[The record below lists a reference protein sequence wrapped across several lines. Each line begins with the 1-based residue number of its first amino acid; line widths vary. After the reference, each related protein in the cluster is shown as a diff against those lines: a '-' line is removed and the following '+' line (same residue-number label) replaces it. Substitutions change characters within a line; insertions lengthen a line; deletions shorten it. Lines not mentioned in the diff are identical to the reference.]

1 MMTRK
6 KGKIESWFDE
16 KGYGFIQP
24 DSGEERV
31 FVHISDVTTR
41 DTRPEA
47 NHKVSYLTNKDS
59 EGRKR
64 AIVVVQLNVFAGEPI
79 IGHSALAKKS
89 GRGLRRLMFSLLLSS
104 CFLTLILFLT
114 KSGKLSV
121 LIPILYASLSAITI
135 LVYAKDK
142 HAAVNENWRTPEATL
157 HLLEVA
163 GGWPGALIAQ
173 QLFNHKRNKT
183 SFLFRYWL
191 MVIINCAVLAWLF
204 TDQGNTIAS
213 LYSERL
219 VTLYKELVDLLAAYI
234 KS

>member
-142 HAAVNENWRTPEATL
+142 HDAINGNWRTSEATL
-157 HLLEVA
+157 HLLELA

-173 QLFNHKRNKT
+173 QLFNHKRSKT
-183 SFLFRYWL
+183 SFLIAYWL
-191 MVIINCAVLAWLF
+191 MVILNCGVLTWLF
-204 TDQGNTIAS
+204 ISDKKNEAWQF
-213 LYSERL
+213 SEQII
-219 VTLYKELVDLLAAYI
+219 TLLRNI
-234 KS
+234 IN